1 MRNILITG
9 ASGFLGHHVVKALLY
24 KGNFKIIA
32 ILGRP
37 EDKANALPEDPNL
50 EVLPC
55 TALFAESFKDIDTVV
70 NCAFARSNDFG
81 LLAGA
86 LEFTSRL
93 IVKLREDNVKSVI
106 NISSQG
112 VYKRLDAGEL
122 ASESS
127 PIEPMDTYALG
138 KYSTEQMFL
147 AGNLP
152 NVTNARMASINM
164 PMRFLNL
171 FVQKVKK
178 GEPIIITTPNQPA
191 ALIDVRDAAEAIAC
205 IVGLEAEKRSVTY
218 NVGIGTQ
225 MTILDYAKEVIQV
238 GETLGYKTQINIAE
252 NDKCIGAGMDCS
264 RLMAQCGWK
273 PLFCARDM
281 ITDFFMINST
291 GL

>member
-9 ASGFLGHHVVKALLY
+9 ASGFLGHHVVKALLS

-70 NCAFARSNDFG
+70 NCAFARSNDYG

-86 LEFTSRL
+86 IEFTSRL

-122 ASESS
+122 AIESS

-164 PMRFLNL
+164 PMRFLNF
-171 FVQKVKK
+171 FVQKVKN
-178 GEPIIITTPNQPA
+178 GEPINITTPKQPA
-191 ALIDVRDAAEAIAC
+191 ALIDVRDAAEAIAA
-205 IVGLEAEKRSVTY
+205 IVTLEAEKRSTTY

-225 MTILDYAKEVIQV
+225 MTILDYAKEVIRV
-238 GETLGYKTQINIAE
+238 GETLGYTAQLNVEE
-252 NDKCIGAGMDCS
+252 NDKCTGAGMDCS
-264 RLMAQCGWK
+264 LICKECGWK
-273 PLFCARDM
+273 PTIKATDM
-281 ITDFFMINST
+281 ITEMYKN
-291 GL
+291 

>member
-9 ASGFLGHHVVKALLY
+9 ASGFLGHHVVKALLS
-24 KGNFKIIA
+24 KGNFKIFA

-55 TALFAESFKDIDTVV
+55 TALFTESFENIDTVV
-70 NCAFARSNDFG
+70 NCAFARSNDYG

-112 VYKRLDAGEL
+112 VYKRLDAGDL

-164 PMRFLNL
+164 PMRFLNF
-171 FVQKVKK
+171 FVQKVKN
-178 GEPIIITTPNQPA
+178 GEPINITTPKQPA
-191 ALIDVRDAAEAIAC
+191 ALIDVRDAAEAIAA
-205 IVGLEAEKRSVTY
+205 IVALEAEKRSTTY

-225 MTILDYAKEVIQV
+225 MTILDYAKEVIRV
-238 GETLGYKTQINIAE
+238 GETLGYTAPLNVE
-252 NDKCIGAGMDCS
+252 DNDKCSGAGMDCS
-264 RLMAQCGWK
+264 LICKECGWK
-273 PLFCARDM
+273 PTIKAADM
-281 ITDFFMINST
+281 IHDLFTSV
-291 GL
+291 G

>member
-9 ASGFLGHHVVKALLY
+9 ASGFLGHHIVKALLS

-70 NCAFARSNDFG
+70 NCAFARSNDYG

-112 VYKRLDAGEL
+112 VYKRLDAGDL

-164 PMRFLNL
+164 PMRFLNF
-171 FVQKVKK
+171 FVQKVKN
-178 GEPIIITTPNQPA
+178 GESINITTPKQPA
-191 ALIDVRDAAEAIAC
+191 ALIDVRDAAEAIAA
-205 IVGLEAEKRSVTY
+205 IVALEAEKRSTTY

-225 MTILDYAKEVIQV
+225 MTILDYAKEVIGV
-238 GETLGYKTQINIAE
+238 GETLGYTAQLNVE
-252 NDKCIGAGMDCS
+252 DNDKCSGAGMDCS
-264 RLMAQCGWK
+264 LICKECGWK
-273 PLFCARDM
+273 PKYNASDM
-281 ITDFFMINST
+281 IHDLFKSFS
-291 GL
+291 